1 MTWLLDGNV
10 LVALAMD
17 SHIHHERVR
26 LWFDTLSEPFATCAV
41 TEGTLLRHL
50 TTSPPP
56 LLFTALAHSQ
66 PLHPNAIHALYV

>member
-26 LWFDTLSEPFATCAV
+26 LWFDTLSEPFAT
-41 TEGTLLRHL
+41 
-50 TTSPPP
+50 
-56 LLFTALAHSQ
+56 
-66 PLHPNAIHALYV
+66 